1 MALAK
6 NMGSA
11 DRTVRVLFA
20 VAVAALYFTGNITGL
35 AATLLGILA
44 VVFVLTSLLGTCPLY
59 MPLGI
64 KTRK

>member
-20 VAVAALYFTGNITGL
+20 VAVAALYFTGYITGL

-44 VVFVLTSLLGTCPLY
+44 VVFVLTSLIGSCPLY